1 MSAMHIPQVLNSQE
15 LSVIREILANADWQ
29 CGKSTAGQQSVQ
41 VKHNQQLEEN
51 NPVAEQARAIIMQ
64 ALGRHALFFT
74 SALPKKIFPPMFNR
88 YTEEQ
93 NYFGNHI
100 DNAVRTSRLGMWVR
114 TDLSATLFLCNPDEY
129 EGGELVIEDNLNSS
143 SIKLSAGDMVL
154 YPSTHV
160 HRVEPVLS
168 GARIASF
175 FWIESMVQNLQQRQ
189 LLLEMD
195 LAINSLKNSLNNSN
209 SKHTSDDDSQ
219 EVVRL
224 TGCYHN
230 LLRMWAQP

>member
-1 MSAMHIPQVLNSQE
+1 MSAMHIPQVLSKQE
-15 LSVIREILANADWQ
+15 LVAIRKILDSADWQ
-29 CGKSTAGQQSVQ
+29 CGKSTAGQQSSQ

-51 NPVAEQARAIIMQ
+51 NPIAEQARAIIMQ
-64 ALGRHALFFT
+64 ALGKHALFFT

-88 YTEEQ
+88 YTDKQ

-114 TDLSATLFLCNPDEY
+114 TDLSATLFLCEPNEY
-129 EGGELVIEDNLNSS
+129 EGGELVIEDHLNSTS
-143 SIKLSAGDMVL
+143 VKLEAGDMVL

-160 HRVEPVLS
+160 HRVEPVIS
-168 GARIASF
+168 GCRTACF

-195 LAINSLKNSLNNSN
+195 LAINSLKQKADNTNE
-209 SKHTSDDDSQ
+209 DSQ

-230 LLRMWAQP
+230 LLRMWSQP